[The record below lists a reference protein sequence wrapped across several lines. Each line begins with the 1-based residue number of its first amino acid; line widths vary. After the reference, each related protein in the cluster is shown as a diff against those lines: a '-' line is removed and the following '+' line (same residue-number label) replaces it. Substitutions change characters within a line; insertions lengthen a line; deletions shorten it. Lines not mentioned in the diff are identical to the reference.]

1 MESKD
6 TFIKTFP
13 FVWIYTGIIAV
24 IFYIFINETWAL
36 SFVLGSVTSLMT
48 MSMLYKSSKRVV
60 ESDKAT
66 AQKIAVR
73 NYAFRY
79 FFYALILLVSG
90 YFNSFEILATAIGLF
105 SFKIVFYILL
115 FFESRGE
122 KNG

>member
-24 IFYIFINETWAL
+24 IFFIFIDQKWAI
-36 SFVLGSVTSLMT
+36 SFVLGSVTSLMA

-60 ESDKAT
+60 ESDKIT
-66 AQKIAVR
+66 AQKLAIR

-79 FFYALILLVSG
+79 FFYVLILVVTG
-90 YFNSFEILATAIGLF
+90 YFDSFEILATAIGLF
-105 SFKIVFYILL
+105 SFKIVF
-115 FFESRGE
+115 
-122 KNG
+122 

>member
-24 IFYIFINETWAL
+24 IFLIFIDKIWAV

-48 MSMLYKSSKRVV
+48 MSMLYKSSRRVV
-60 ESDKAT
+60 ESDKIT
-66 AQKIAVR
+66 AQKLAVR

-79 FFYALILLVSG
+79 FFYVIILVVSG
-90 YFNSFEILATAIGLF
+90 YFDSLELLATALGLF
-105 SFKIVFYILL
+105 SFKIVFYIVLL
-115 FFESRGE
+115 IESRGG
-122 KNG
+122 KK